1 MNKNYFIKNCKNI
14 LFLLFFFLNLFFS
27 RLSYSE
33 TIYLIGSL
41 GTSSYSIDNKD
52 KTEINNKLIAL
63 GFSDASTSVKTE
75 DLSYKLGLGIKLPL
89 LFSIESSYANLGE
102 IKFTS
107 ETTPAETITADAK
120 IRGVSLDILK
130 GLGPF
135 SLSAGFMRLDDTI
148 KISSSRGSVDVPVDK
163 MLIPKVGANIKLSN
177 YRLEYSRIF
186 ITPNSEINSLM
197 ISYIFN
203 LL

>member
-14 LFLLFFFLNLFFS
+14 LFLLFLFLNLFFS

>member
-1 MNKNYFIKNCKNI
+1 M
-14 LFLLFFFLNLFFS
+14 
-27 RLSYSE
+27 
-33 TIYLIGSL
+33 
-41 GTSSYSIDNKD
+41 
-52 KTEINNKLIAL
+52 
-63 GFSDASTSVKTE
+63 
-75 DLSYKLGLGIKLPL
+75 
-89 LFSIESSYANLGE
+89 
-102 IKFTS
+102 
-107 ETTPAETITADAK
+107 
-120 IRGVSLDILK
+120 SLDILK